1 MSKQVHN
8 WRKITVR
15 MLLLTMFLLLVS
27 SAATAGPKLYLFD
40 CGRIELESVEMFNL
54 KEDETSVRELFV
66 PCYLIRHDKGFG
78 LVVSDVDEGGVE
90 LVLQ

>member
-1 MSKQVHN
+1 MSLL
-8 WRKITVR
+8 T
-15 MLLLTMFLLLVS
+15 MLLLLVP

-66 PCYLIRHDKGFG
+66 PCYLIRHDRG
-78 LVVSDVDEGGVE
+78 LLLWDGALPRSTAGKERVPLEGGGFTS
-90 LVLQ
+90 